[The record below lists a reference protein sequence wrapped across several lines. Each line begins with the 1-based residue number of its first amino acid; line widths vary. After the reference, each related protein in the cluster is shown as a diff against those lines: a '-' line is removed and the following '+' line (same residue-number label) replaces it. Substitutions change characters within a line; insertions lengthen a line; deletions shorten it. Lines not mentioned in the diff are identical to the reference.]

1 MIGDNPAVQTRLL
14 TRYLELSRIQLDE
27 IATAVSTADTRT
39 ITAQAHKL
47 KSASRSVGATTLGD
61 LSELVES
68 AGRADDAQGCIAL
81 AAGLQAIFFQV
92 AARIQAHL
100 AQPHR

>member
-1 MIGDNPAVQTRLL
+1 M
-14 TRYLELSRIQLDE
+14 
-27 IATAVSTADTRT
+27 
-39 ITAQAHKL
+39 
-47 KSASRSVGATTLGD
+47 TLGD

-81 AAGLQAIFFQV
+81 AADLQAIFFQV

-100 AQPHR
+100 AQPHQ